1 MFVKTNYFCAISLRD
16 FGCGPAHMTPSG
28 SLSLPDNATSIVRI
42 RISKWNSKDFSMSI
56 VRIDTCAYSLKNCQ
70 SFNMLSLNNVTYFS
84 QICPQLRKSRLKTKR
99 KKIDNI
105 DLIQNLS
112 LRFWKTVKSRS
123 RLLKNW
129 SSASWN
135 FPLYNKF
142 ILFHLF

>member
-1 MFVKTNYFCAISLRD
+1 MLSPTTFVQLAFETLTLT
-16 FGCGPAHMTPSG
+16 AHMTPSG
-28 SLSLPDNATSIVRI
+28 SLGLPDNATSIIRI

-56 VRIDTCAYSLKNCQ
+56 VGIDTCAYSLKNCQ

-84 QICPQLRKSRLKTKR
+84 QICPQLRKSRLKTTR

-105 DLIQNLS
+105 NLIQNLS